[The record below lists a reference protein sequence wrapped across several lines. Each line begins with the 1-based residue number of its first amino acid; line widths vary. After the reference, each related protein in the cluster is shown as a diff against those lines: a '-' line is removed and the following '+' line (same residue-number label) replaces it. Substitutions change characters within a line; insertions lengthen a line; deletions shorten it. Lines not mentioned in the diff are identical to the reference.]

1 MRTLFCVAGE
11 GLIASAF
18 EPPYIPLLIMEDK
31 EVKLKE
37 RLEQEDADRRIG
49 TAALML
55 AKMHTQTV
63 KAGERRKVIVN
74 LENPIVQHLIKG
86 SDPEG
91 DTRIAHLMRSFMLT
105 QCCHPSDD
113 DIDFSVEI
121 QKFMVGLQAITLGA

>member
-1 MRTLFCVAGE
+1 
-11 GLIASAF
+11 
-18 EPPYIPLLIMEDK
+18 
-31 EVKLKE
+31 
-37 RLEQEDADRRIG
+37 
-49 TAALML
+49 ML